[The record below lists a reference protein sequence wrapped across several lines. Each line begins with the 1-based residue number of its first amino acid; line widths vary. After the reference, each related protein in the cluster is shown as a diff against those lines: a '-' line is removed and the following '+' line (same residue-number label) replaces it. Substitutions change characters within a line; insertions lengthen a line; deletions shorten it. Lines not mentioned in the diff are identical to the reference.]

1 MIDTSRFC
9 SGFKTHRLDVRALS
23 EADVHLY
30 CSLYT
35 DAGTMRFIGP
45 PLTVERAARSFRKAL
60 DLVRTR
66 PLDSMVFALVER
78 ATGETLGLST
88 LYHYES
94 SQQHIAVGLIMSPLH
109 RSRGIA
115 TEGLA
120 GTISHAFRALP
131 VASVWTEISADNLIV
146 GRLVRSVGLMPNDQ
160 AAAPSGSDWR
170 VWFTDRDQWMTGNQ
184 EREKR
189 SQN

>member
-1 MIDTSRFC
+1 MIDTSKFHA
-9 SGFKTHRLDVRALS
+9 GFKTHRLDVRALS
-23 EADVHLY
+23 EDDVHLY

-35 DAGTMRFIGP
+35 DTGTMRFIGP
-45 PLTVERAARSFRKAL
+45 PLTAERAARSFRKAL

-94 SQQHIAVGLIMSPLH
+94 SHQHIAVGLIMSPLH

-120 GTISHAFRALP
+120 GTISHAFDALP
-131 VASVWTEISADNLIV
+131 VASVWTEISTENLIV
-146 GRLVRSVGLMPNDQ
+146 GRLVRSVGLLPNEQ
-160 AAAPSGSDWR
+160 AAAPSGPDWR
-170 VWFTDRDQWMTGNQ
+170 VWFAHRDQWMVGNGK
-184 EREKR
+184 REKR
-189 SQN
+189 TQN